1 MLHSVR
7 LELPAGKRLAVVGVT
22 GSSKSTLAS
31 LVAGL
36 RLPSSGRVTLGGA
49 GSCW

>member
-1 MLHSVR
+1 M
-7 LELPAGKRLAVVGVT
+7 
-22 GSSKSTLAS
+22 AS